1 MDAYPNHGERRILT
15 SEIRDRVAGR
25 VNSILVNGFGS
36 MVDAGGA
43 RPCGDRVAGFMET
56 HDRREWVLPLSAVQ
70 AMTWQTQP
78 VPETTCR
85 SVSFVLSVGFGNGS
99 PLPQPS
105 GSWAL
110 HVDGRH
116 ACSVRVVKH
125 SQLWRGNAG
134 CSFAFAANRIE
145 ASEPFGSLT
154 LSSVIRDESFAAF
167 GPALLTVPAEWV
179 TPGSVST
186 IRVEGSCGAA
196 STRWLQ
202 VATAPGVVDQSDI
215 YRAVDLLTDA
225 RIPRAGQCRVYF
237 GDIHTHSGQVCEDTG
252 NKGCGYGTR
261 EENYAYARG
270 PGGLDFY
277 SLTDHEWQVGQEEA
291 GDYLGLADEHSED
304 GRFVCLPG
312 FEFTS
317 LLYGHRNVYF
327 RGPGGTVV
335 NSTRDW
341 GRPTKEPAKAL
352 PPEELWGALAERGV
366 PFFTV
371 PHHPSAASHP
381 FNWSVFDPAYD
392 RLVEVYS
399 AWGSSEYY
407 GDFPRGVSDRY
418 RSLTVRDGLGR
429 GHRFGLIASADGHD
443 GHPGNAQSPMVKHH
457 HLFHHCGSGW
467 AAVFCEELTR
477 EAVFDALH
485 ARRCYGTTGVPIVL
499 SFAVNGRP
507 MGSEIAAVPD
517 GRVVVRISCQG
528 ANGLD
533 HVRIVRNG
541 RVVHTVPCHGE
552 RGAEIEWQDVDYV
565 PSAPCFYYAR
575 VVQVDRESAWSS
587 PVWVG

>member
-1 MDAYPNHGERRILT
+1 MDAYPDHGERRILAG
-15 SEIRDRVAGR
+15 EIRDHVARRVG
-25 VNSILVNGFGS
+25 SSLVNGFAA
-36 MVDAGGA
+36 MVDPGGA
-43 RPCGDRVAGFMET
+43 RGPGDRVAGFMET
-56 HDRREWVLPLSAVQ
+56 HDRREWTLALSA
-70 AMTWQTQP
+70 AEGMTWQTQA
-78 VPETTCR
+78 VPEATCR
-85 SVSFVLSVGFGNGS
+85 AVSFVLSVGFGNGS

-105 GSWAL
+105 GAWAI
-110 HVDGRH
+110 HVNGRH

-125 SQLWRGNAG
+125 SQLWRGGAS

-145 ASEPFGSLT
+145 AAEPFGSLT
-154 LSSVIRDESFAAF
+154 LSSIIRDESFAAF
-167 GPALLTVPAEWV
+167 GPALLTVPAEWL
-179 TPGSVST
+179 TPGSPAT
-186 IRVEGSCGAA
+186 IRVATECCAD

-202 VATAPGVVDQSDI
+202 VATAPGIVDQSDI
-215 YRAVDLLTDA
+215 YRAADLLTDA
-225 RIPRAGQCRVYF
+225 RVPEIGGSHVYF
-237 GDIHTHSGQVCEDTG
+237 GDIHTHSGQVGDDTT

-261 EENYAYARG
+261 EGNYAYARG

-277 SLTDHEWQVGQEEA
+277 SLTDHEWQIGQDEVA
-291 GDYLGLADEHSED
+291 GYLGLADEHNED
-304 GRFVCLPG
+304 GRFVCLAG

-335 NSTRDW
+335 NATRGW
-341 GRPTKEPAKAL
+341 GRPTKEPAQAL
-352 PPEELWGALAERGV
+352 HPEELWGALEQTGV
-366 PFFTV
+366 PFITV

-381 FNWSVFDPAYD
+381 FNWSIFSPTHD

-429 GHRFGLIASADGHD
+429 GYRFGIIASADGHD
-443 GHPGNAQSPMVKHH
+443 GHPGNAQSPLVKHH

-467 AAVFCEELTR
+467 AGVFCEELTR

-499 SFAVNGRP
+499 SFEVNGRP
-507 MGSEIAAVPD
+507 MGSEIAPDAD
-517 GRVVVRISCQG
+517 GRVVVRVSCRG
-528 ANGLD
+528 ANGID

-541 RVVHTVPCHGE
+541 RVAHTVPCHGE
-552 RGAEIEWQDVDYV
+552 RRAEIEWQDVAYV
-565 PSAPCFYYAR
+565 PSAPGVYYAR
-575 VVQVDRESAWSS
+575 VVQIDRESAWSS